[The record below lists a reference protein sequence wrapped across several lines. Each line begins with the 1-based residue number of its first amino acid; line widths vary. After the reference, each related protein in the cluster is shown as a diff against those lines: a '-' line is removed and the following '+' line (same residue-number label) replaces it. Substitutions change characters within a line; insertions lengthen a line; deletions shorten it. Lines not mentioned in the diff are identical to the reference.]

1 MTKTLKDFLSEAA
14 DYHVI
19 YATKT
24 GKSDSASTTKSAAQ
38 QKVKRLN
45 AKFGDG
51 TYDYMHSSEWE
62 RKHGKIR
69 IP

>member
-1 MTKTLKDFLSEAA
+1 MAKTLRDFLNEVA
-14 DYHVI
+14 DFHVI
-19 YATKT
+19 YDTKT
-24 GKSDSASTTKSAAQ
+24 GKSDSASRTKTAAQ

-45 AKFGDG
+45 AKHGDG
-51 TYDYMHSSEWE
+51 AYGFMHSSEWE